1 MEGPQVSEATW
12 ISGAESSTSW
22 PSLDRPRREQVRAH
36 AQEEH
41 CFTQTCRVFNLV
53 TQKSFV
59 TSWFQHLVLS
69 ETSPVLQAGVGVEG
83 ESLTPPHTAGVSVGR
98 AW

>member
-22 PSLDRPRREQVRAH
+22 PSIDRLAEQVRVH

-41 CFTQTCRVFNLV
+41 
-53 TQKSFV
+53 
-59 TSWFQHLVLS
+59 
-69 ETSPVLQAGVGVEG
+69 
-83 ESLTPPHTAGVSVGR
+83 
-98 AW
+98 